1 MFFMITY
8 GTLNLATLYE
18 SIARNPS
25 YRPRFRFSHW
35 TTALLGSIGCFSVMF
50 LISSTWAVVA
60 IVIMASIYW
69 YIKQCQI
76 TARWGDART
85 EWAFERARRNL
96 LKLQEDRY
104 YSKNWRPHILAL
116 SGRQRGRLAISGHW
130 LASGRGILTLAQITV
145 GDVEELLPH
154 QVAQEK
160 VLSSYISDLH
170 LHAFPTAIAA
180 ESVSMGIKALVQCHG
195 LGSIRPNTIG
205 WS

>member
-1 MFFMITY
+1 MKD
-8 GTLNLATLYE
+8 
-18 SIARNPS
+18 RNPS
-25 YRPRFRFSHW
+25 LNVFYIFNFIIHDH
-35 TTALLGSIGCFSVMF
+35 FSVIF
-50 LISSTWAVVA
+50 LIPSTWAVVA

-104 YSKNWRPHILAL
+104 YSKNWRPRILVL

-130 LASGRGILTLAQITV
+130 LASGRGILTQAQITV

-170 LHAFPTAIAA
+170 LHAFPNCNSSRKCFDGDKSPGA
-180 ESVSMGIKALVQCHG
+180 VS
-195 LGSIRPNTIG
+195 RPR
-205 WS
+205 